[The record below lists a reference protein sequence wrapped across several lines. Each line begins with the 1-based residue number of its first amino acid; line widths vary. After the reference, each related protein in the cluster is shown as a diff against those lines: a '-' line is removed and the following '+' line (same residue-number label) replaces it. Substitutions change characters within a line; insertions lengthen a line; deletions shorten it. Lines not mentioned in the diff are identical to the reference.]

1 MPACSPGGREP
12 GVTTAPVAIVTAAG
26 RGIGEACAPQLAA
39 RGYAL
44 ALMSPSGA
52 STRLASELGGIGID
66 GSVTSPE
73 ALRRLVDATL
83 ARFGRID
90 AVINNTGRHG
100 PLLESFG
107 LGPRPALTAARLSYD
122 PDYAPALV
130 DVPDGA
136 WHAGLDLLVL
146 NAVRMARLVTETMV
160 RQGKGAIVNLSGM
173 ESLEPRQVYPIA
185 PLRLALHGFTKL
197 YADRYARHGIRMNS
211 VLPGVI
217 ENVEPDEGLLKAI
230 PAGRFGALAE
240 IAKTVAFLVSDDA
253 GYITGQGILVDGG
266 LNRGV

>member
-1 MPACSPGGREP
+1 
-12 GVTTAPVAIVTAAG
+12 
-26 RGIGEACAPQLAA
+26 
-39 RGYAL
+39 
-44 ALMSPSGA
+44 SGA
-52 STRLASELGGIGID
+52 STRLAGELGGIGID

-73 ALRRLVDATL
+73 DLARLVDATL

-90 AVINNTGRHG
+90 AVVNNTGRHG

-122 PDYAPALV
+122 PDYAPMLL

-146 NAVRMARLVTETMV
+146 HAVRMARLVTETMV
-160 RQGKGAIVNLSGM
+160 RQGKGAIVNISGM

-217 ENVEPDEGLLKAI
+217 ENVEPDDEPLRAI
-230 PAGRFGALAE
+230 PAGRFGRLGE

-253 GYITGQGILVDGG
+253 GYITGQNILVDGG